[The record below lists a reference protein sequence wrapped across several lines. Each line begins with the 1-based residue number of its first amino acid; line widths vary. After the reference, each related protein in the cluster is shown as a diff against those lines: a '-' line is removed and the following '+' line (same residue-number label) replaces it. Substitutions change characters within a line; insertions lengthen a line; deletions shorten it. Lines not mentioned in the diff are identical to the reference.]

1 MKAENCTV
9 REAAEDELL
18 DVLRLLD
25 AAMLAIDHD
34 TVADAIGHG
43 DVLVAVDGR
52 RVVGAAVLSPQE
64 TGAHVEAIAVQR
76 ERRDR
81 GIGRQL
87 VEAACERH
95 ARVTADFRRE
105 LEPFWESLGFAIER
119 RGTRL
124 WGERGSET
132 D

>member
-1 MKAENCTV
+1 VKAENCTV

-18 DVLRLLD
+18 AVVRLLD
-25 AAMLAIDHD
+25 AGMLAIDRA
-34 TVADAIGHG
+34 TVATAIGRG

-52 RVVGAAVLSPQE
+52 RVVGAAVLSPRE

-87 VEAACERH
+87 IEAACERH
-95 ARVTADFRRE
+95 AQVTADFRAE
-105 LEPFWESLGFAIER
+105 LEPFWASLGFAVER

-124 WGERGSET
+124 WGERGTET